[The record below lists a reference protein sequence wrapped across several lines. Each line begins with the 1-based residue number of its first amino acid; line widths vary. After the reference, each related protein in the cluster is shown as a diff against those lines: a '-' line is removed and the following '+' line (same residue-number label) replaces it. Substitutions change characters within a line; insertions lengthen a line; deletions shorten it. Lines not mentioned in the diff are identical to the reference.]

1 MKPLER
7 RTLGVVAAA
16 QDELEAAVTTDRSV
30 KAMPRLAD
38 DRDRGAIV
46 GLGEARAAEAVVGR
60 RTEETARSEGAAG
73 RVVEPELG
81 VLHVHSEMRF
91 GWILRN
97 CFFSQSVYE
106 TTGLSDG
113 RWGKLGAAAVRG
125 GQAATEAGGEEE
137 AFRAS
142 VSAVR
147 GAAGVGGLPSG
158 RPHGLYAS
166 DRNGDARVG

>member
-46 GLGEARAAEAVVGR
+46 GLGEARAAEAVVRR
-60 RTEETARSEGAAG
+60 RTEEAARSEGAAG

-81 VLHVHSEMRF
+81 VLHVHCAGF
-91 GWILRN
+91 GLLDFTKLLFRIDEQL
-97 CFFSQSVYE
+97 V
-106 TTGLSDG
+106 SDG

-125 GQAATEAGGEEE
+125 GQAASEAGGEEE